1 MLEPYK
7 IIPEV
12 DMLIQSHF
20 NQLGFPYRF
29 NHEIALRRRVQEKF
43 NQICDGYHS
52 SEIEVPLIEPLNSII
67 GHPPKPLRES
77 NLNRVFHGLV
87 FYENAPLTSAVR
99 YEASG
104 SVAKIAAMHDFKN
117 LENLSF
123 HYMQEMVRL
132 ENSEEL
138 SQTRCRAFFQM
149 GHERFTKDG
158 QTNIV
163 NIAHEMEML
172 LSFFNALNL
181 KGRVRISHVDVVRYG
196 LQSKEI
202 NPALRNRLIPLF
214 ENAEK
219 KEALEALTKIQ
230 LSAQLHHFLRAVLQ
244 CCNVSLEEGIGLM
257 ESLPELRPAAKELE
271 FLLQVIKR
279 LNISEELV
287 IFDAGIYR
295 SLGFY
300 SGLVFQA
307 DVEGVIEVAGGGDF
321 SSAIRNETQSLKC
334 SGFAIGYERIAA
346 ALNQKQRS

>member
-1 MLEPYK
+1 ML
-7 IIPEV
+7 
-12 DMLIQSHF
+12 MQSHF

-29 NHEIALRRRVQEKF
+29 NHEIALRRKVQEKF

-67 GHPPKPLRES
+67 GQPPKPLREA

-87 FYENAPLTSAVR
+87 FYENTPLTSAVR

-117 LENLSF
+117 VENLSF

-149 GHERFTKDG
+149 GHERFTKDL

-163 NIAHEMEML
+163 NIGHEIEML
-172 LSFFNALNL
+172 IEFFQALNL
-181 KGRVRISHVDVVRYG
+181 KGRVRMSHVDVVRYG
-196 LQSKEI
+196 LQSPEI
-202 NPALRNRLIPLF
+202 NSALRNRLIPLF
-214 ENAEK
+214 EKPEK
-219 KEALEALTKIQ
+219 EEALGALAKIQ
-230 LSAQLHHFLRAVLQ
+230 LPAQLHHFLRVVLNS
-244 CCNVSLEEGIGLM
+244 CNVPLREGIKLM
-257 ESLPELRPAAKELE
+257 ESLPELRPAAQELE
-271 FLLQVIKR
+271 FLMQVLKR
-279 LNISEELV
+279 LDVSEELV

-307 DVEGVIEVAGGGDF
+307 DVEGVVEVAGGGDF
-321 SSAIRNETQSLKC
+321 SSVIKNEAESESLKC

-346 ALNQKQRS
+346 ALNITSV